1 MIKVSKGYKLPR
13 THHLPWSPNKKDT
26 SDKVHK
32 HVDFLLNR
40 QLVVTKKMDG
50 ECQCWTKNSFSLR
63 SPDSKG
69 GKLRSK
75 ARAKWAE
82 IQWRIPDNKILF
94 VEDISNMHSIQYPS
108 DIPQFYLIAAAVLT
122 RDKGVFF
129 LPYEWGSEFESVIAY
144 AMRFGLEPVPLLFE
158 TKVRSEEQLEKE
170 TSHIIDTNI
179 DEGFVIRPKL
189 GFFDW
194 TSSTAKWVREN
205 HVKTDEHWTR
215 NAMRNL

>member
-1 MIKVSKGYKLPR
+1 MLNISKGYKFPR

-26 SDKVHK
+26 NDKVHK
-32 HVDFLLNR
+32 HIDFLLNR

-50 ECQCWTKNSFSLR
+50 ECQCWTKSSFSLR
-63 SPDSKG
+63 SPDSTG

-82 IQWRIPDNKILF
+82 IQWRIPDNIILF
-94 VEDISNMHSIQYPS
+94 VEDISNVHSIQYPL
-108 DIPQFYLIAAAVLT
+108 DIPQFYLIAVAALST
-122 RDKGVFF
+122 NGMFF
-129 LPYEWGSEFESVIAY
+129 LPYDWDSEFESVSHY
-144 AMRFGLEPVPLLFE
+144 GKMFRLDPVPLLFE
-158 TKVRSEEQLEKE
+158 TKVSNRDQLEKQ
-170 TSHIIDTNI
+170 TSHIIDTDI

-194 TSSTAKWVREN
+194 TASTGKWVREN